1 MGYAFTLPLF
11 KYFGGCKVGCYVH
24 YPTISTDM
32 LKRVKS
38 RTYAHNNRNIV
49 AKNPF
54 LTWIKLTYYR
64 IFAWVK
70 NVDVYVVLLLSQMH
84 IFVLALQSS
93 RSQCSD
99 NYGEF
104 YMDGKPHSLALGM
117 SVQNSPSISTVRG
130 VTFKKT
136 STCFRR

>member
-1 MGYAFTLPLF
+1 
-11 KYFGGCKVGCYVH
+11 
-24 YPTISTDM
+24 M

-70 NVDVYVVLLLSQMH
+70 NMDVCVALLLSQMH
-84 IFVLALQSS
+84 ICFSSTALWVAVL
-93 RSQCSD
+93 
-99 NYGEF
+99 
-104 YMDGKPHSLALGM
+104 
-117 SVQNSPSISTVRG
+117 
-130 VTFKKT
+130 
-136 STCFRR
+136 